1 MEEKEVLSDA
11 VNPEDLEEKV
21 ATEGESINEETDS
34 NEDFK
39 ELISNIDAHFLSVRN
54 LLKFNKDKDQNIS
67 KLTTEL
73 QMYRDGLETKLFKS
87 IALSLIGLR
96 EDCKKSVREFK
107 DRGLSLDEAKKYLNY
122 LVYDYED
129 LLANLNIV
137 IEEEKIFYNGKLV
150 ELGFD
155 KKINVCSVD
164 EFVLPEVPKL
174 AAEDKQ
180 SIIQYLVDVENYIVE
195 VLKSNSNLD
204 KILKVYIENA
214 SLYEQGIHQVILYP
228 VVNEIA
234 KLYGVI
240 KNQISNL
247 METLDEVNTVEVYVA
262 TAQII
267 IDGLDLILSK
277 CNIVIESFVSE
288 QYDPLKHRLLKVVY
302 SDNQAENGKAI
313 NIYSDCYLMDGRVIY
328 PQKVDVIKYK
338 ENN

>member
-1 MEEKEVLSDA
+1 MEENEILNDVIDS
-11 VNPEDLEEKV
+11 EDSETKGV
-21 ATEGESINEETDS
+21 TEGACNNETPENT
-34 NEDFK
+34 EDFK
-39 ELISNIDAHFLSVRN
+39 ELISNIDTHFFSVRN

-67 KLTTEL
+67 KLTAEL

-87 IALSLIGLR
+87 IALNLIGLR

-129 LLANLNIV
+129 LLSNLNIV

-155 KKINVCSVD
+155 KKINVCEVD
-164 EFVLPEVPKL
+164 EFVLPEAPKL
-174 AAEDKQ
+174 ATEDKQ
-180 SIIQYLVDVENYIVE
+180 GIIQYLADIENYIVE
-195 VLKSNSNLD
+195 VLKSNSNID

-214 SLYEQGIHQVILYP
+214 SLYEQGIHQVVLYP
-228 VVNEIA
+228 VVNSIGT
-234 KLYGVI
+234 LYKFI
-240 KNQISNL
+240 KKEVDNYIGNLNEENATETFVLCSNR
-247 METLDEVNTVEVYVA
+247 MIEE
-262 TAQII
+262 
-267 IDGLDLILSK
+267 LDLILTK
-277 CNIVIESFVSE
+277 CSVTIESFVSE

-302 SDNQAENGKAI
+302 SNNPNENGKVVS
-313 NIYSDCYLMDGRVIY
+313 IYSDCYLIDSRVIY